1 MANILDNPLDP
12 ILSKR
17 MPSTRRERWS
27 WYMYDF
33 GNSAYAAVVLLAVYS
48 AYFKQQVVG
57 GAEGSRLWGVS
68 IGIAML
74 VVALLSPVLGALA
87 DYSSTKKRML
97 AIFTAMACI
106 FTACLFFVQP
116 GDVFT
121 GMLFFI
127 LAEIGYRSGQ
137 VFYNALLPEIATP
150 DEMGHVSGTGWA
162 VGSTGGIVCLLIVLG
177 LILGIKGTFIIRS
190 AFLITAVFY
199 AVSTLPIFLFLRE
212 RTHPRPLPKGQTY
225 FTLSIK
231 RLITTFK
238 NARAYKSFMRFL
250 LAFLVFN
257 NGIMIALDFAAIIGT
272 VLFGLTQTQL
282 IIFMIIVQVTSVGGA
297 FLFGK
302 VYDRIGGRT
311 TMVISLLAMIFT
323 LSLLYVVQSLTIFY
337 VIGALAGFAL
347 TAVQVSSRT
356 TVGHLAPEEQAT
368 EFYGLFS
375 LASQISNF
383 IGPTLYGIIVV
394 WLTNFYLTTGL
405 AALPAEQ
412 SGQRLAVTVMILF
425 LLAGLFLVLRVKEW
439 RRVEKVVEVK

>member
-1 MANILDNPLDP
+1 MANILKNQSDP
-12 ILSKR
+12 ILTKR
-17 MPSTRRERWS
+17 MRTTRRERWS

-57 GAEGSRLWGVS
+57 GAEGSRLWGIS

-74 VVALLSPVLGALA
+74 VVSLLSPILGALA

-97 AIFTAMACI
+97 AIFTGMACI

-177 LILGIKGTFIIRS
+177 LILGVKGTFIIRT

-199 AVSTLPIFLFLRE
+199 AVSTLPIFIILRE
-212 RTHPRPLPKGQTY
+212 RTQPRPLPRGQTY
-225 FTLSIK
+225 FTLSLK
-231 RLITTFK
+231 RLVTTFK

-250 LAFLVFN
+250 LAFLIFN
-257 NGIMIALDFAAIIGT
+257 NGIMIALDFAAIIGA

-302 VYDRIGGRT
+302 VYDRVGGRT
-311 TMVISLLAMIFT
+311 TMILSLLAMIIT

-337 VIGALAGFAL
+337 VIGALAGFSL

-383 IGPTLYGIIVV
+383 VGPTLYGIIVV
-394 WLTNFYLTTGL
+394 WLTNFYIKTGL
-405 AALPAEQ
+405 AASPAEQ

>member
-1 MANILDNPLDP
+1 MANILENPLDP
-12 ILSKR
+12 TLAKR
-17 MPSTRRERWS
+17 IRSTRRERWS

-57 GAEGSRLWGVS
+57 GAEGSRLWGIS

-97 AIFTAMACI
+97 AIFTGMACL

-137 VFYNALLPEIATP
+137 VFYNALLPEIATSE
-150 DEMGHVSGTGWA
+150 EMGHVSGTGWA

-177 LILGIKGTFIIRS
+177 LILGVKGTFIIRT
-190 AFLITAVFY
+190 AFLITAIFY
-199 AVSTLPIFLFLRE
+199 ALSTLPIFLFLRE
-212 RTHPRPLPKGQTY
+212 RTQPRPLPKGQTY
-225 FTLSIK
+225 FSLSLR
-231 RLITTFK
+231 RLVTTFK

-250 LAFLVFN
+250 LSFLVFN
-257 NGIMIALDFAAIIGT
+257 NGIMIALDFAAIIGA

-311 TMVISLLAMIFT
+311 TMVLSLVAMIFT

-337 VIGALAGFAL
+337 VIGALAGFSL
-347 TAVQVSSRT
+347 TAVQVSART

-383 IGPTLYGIIVV
+383 VGPTVYGLIVV
-394 WLTNFYLTTGL
+394 WLTNFYSKSGL
-405 AALPAEQ
+405 EAISAEQ

-425 LLAGLFLVLRVKEW
+425 LLAGLFMVLRVKEW
-439 RRVEKVVEVK
+439 RRVEKAVEEK

>member
-1 MANILDNPLDP
+1 METTPRIEPDKTERKYIRA
-12 ILSKR
+12 
-17 MPSTRRERWS
+17 TRRERWS
-27 WYMYDF
+27 WYFYDF

-48 AYFKQQVVG
+48 AYFKGTVVG
-57 GAEGSRLWGVS
+57 GAEGTRLWGVS

-97 AIFTAMACI
+97 AIFTSMACL
-106 FTACLFFVQP
+106 FTAMLFFVQP

-150 DEMGHVSGTGWA
+150 DQMGHVSGTGWA
-162 VGSTGGIVCLLIVLG
+162 IGSSGGILCLVIVLG
-177 LILGIKGTFIIRS
+177 LILGVKGTFIIRT
-190 AFLITAVFY
+190 AFLITAAFY
-199 AVSTLPIFLFLRE
+199 ALSTLPIFLFMKE
-212 RTHPRPLPKGQTY
+212 RTQPRPLPKGQTY

-231 RLITTFK
+231 RLITNFK
-238 NARAYKSFMRFL
+238 NARTYKILISFL
-250 LAFLVFN
+250 VSFLVFN
-257 NGIMIALDFAAIIGT
+257 NGIMIALDFAAIIGA

-302 VYDRIGGRT
+302 VYDRIGGKT
-311 TMVISLLAMIFT
+311 TMLLSLLAMMIT

-337 VIGALAGFAL
+337 VIGALAGFSL
-347 TAVQVSSRT
+347 TAVQVSART

-383 IGPTLYGIIVV
+383 IGPTLYGIIVL
-394 WLTNFYLTTGL
+394 WLTNTYAKTGL
-405 AALPAEQ
+405 AELPAEQ

-425 LLAGLFLVLRVKEW
+425 LLAGLFLVLGVKEW

>member
-1 MANILDNPLDP
+1 MANILKNQSDP
-12 ILSKR
+12 ILTKR
-17 MPSTRRERWS
+17 MRTTRRERWS

-57 GAEGSRLWGVS
+57 GAEGSRLWGIS

-74 VVALLSPVLGALA
+74 VVSLLSPILGALA

-97 AIFTAMACI
+97 AIFTGMACI

-162 VGSTGGIVCLLIVLG
+162 VGSTGGIICLLIVLG
-177 LILGIKGTFIIRS
+177 LILGVKGTFIIRT

-199 AVSTLPIFLFLRE
+199 AVSTLPIFIILRE
-212 RTHPRPLPKGQTY
+212 RTQPRPLPRGQTY
-225 FTLSIK
+225 FTLSLK
-231 RLITTFK
+231 RLVTTFK

-250 LAFLVFN
+250 LAFLIFN
-257 NGIMIALDFAAIIGT
+257 NGIMIALDFAAIIGA

-302 VYDRIGGRT
+302 VYDRVGGRT
-311 TMVISLLAMIFT
+311 TMILSLLAMIIT

-337 VIGALAGFAL
+337 VIGALAGFSL

-383 IGPTLYGIIVV
+383 VGPTLYGIIVV
-394 WLTNFYLTTGL
+394 WLTNFYIKTGL
-405 AALPAEQ
+405 AASPAEQ

>member
-1 MANILDNPLDP
+1 MLDKTAR
-12 ILSKR
+12 IERREQRKR
-17 MPSTRRERWS
+17 MRATRRERWS
-27 WYMYDF
+27 WYLYDF

-48 AYFKQQVVG
+48 AYFKGQVVG

-97 AIFTAMACI
+97 AIFTGMAI
-106 FTACLFFVQP
+106 VFTAMLFFVQK
-116 GDVFT
+116 GDIFT

-162 VGSTGGIVCLLIVLG
+162 VGSSGGIVCLLIVLG
-177 LILGIKGTFIIRS
+177 LILGVKGTFVIRI
-190 AFLITAVFY
+190 AFLITAAFY
-199 AVSTLPIFLFLRE
+199 ALSTLPLFIILRE
-212 RTHPRPLPKGQTY
+212 RTQPRPLPKGQTY
-225 FTLSIK
+225 LTLSFK

-250 LAFLVFN
+250 TAYLVFN
-257 NGIMIALDFAAIIGT
+257 NGIMIALDFAAIIGA
-272 VLFGLTQTQL
+272 VLFGLTQQQL
-282 IIFMIIVQVTSVGGA
+282 IIFMIIVQITSVIGA

-302 VYDRIGGRT
+302 VYDKIGGRT
-311 TMVISLLAMIFT
+311 TMIISLLSMIVT
-323 LSLLYVVQSLTIFY
+323 ISLLYVVQSLTIFY
-337 VIGALAGFAL
+337 VIGAMAGFAL

-383 IGPTLYGIIVV
+383 IGPTLYGVIVL
-394 WLTNFYLTTGL
+394 WLTHFYEAKGL
-405 AALPAEQ
+405 QALPAEQ

-425 LLAGLFLVLRVKEW
+425 LLAGLVLVLRVKEW
-439 RRVEKVVEVK
+439 RRLEEVD